1 MLDHQC
7 DQVRVRDEV
16 ARRLRVP
23 GDLAKSRPEAILLAG
38 TLDVRQIEQ
47 GLNVLERVAA

>member
-7 DQVRVRDEV
+7 DQVRVGDESG
-16 ARRLRVP
+16 RLRVP